1 MVKRMIEQVNKSMA
15 AKDIYRW
22 VVMGVLLVSL
32 SGLAGCNSLS
42 RQAYKQRIQA
52 RREAS
57 LKAHRMRLLA
67 AERGYMPASLI
78 DPRAVGCPMCEA
90 VGKLPASGRECP
102 TCQGQRVVVAN
113 YGVVYTFSIDSQIR
127 LAALRRQIG
136 RHDLAKR
143 DLREVVR
150 ILDKRGTVKQYEKIL
165 VMFEDVLGDDRLL
178 SYRQRYVK
186 QMLAKKPMLDRFG
199 NVARWHVLD
208 RRVIKGEYGFERLL
222 EMLIEQGKEKKAAK
236 LVWMLMKNRGYD
248 QSAYLTMDD
257 KRIVELLQM
266 DERWL
271 AWNDET
277 YKGLSAGKYV
287 QIIKDVEQYGHW
299 LNAKGEMDGDVLKY
313 VAGEV
318 KLGGIYD
325 ADDPVKGRL
334 ISIKMLGDWGL
345 WDKDTRAKLQEQV
358 LRGEIEQAY
367 EDQEKELKGETAA
380 AE

>member
-1 MVKRMIEQVNKSMA
+1 MKINKMSGQ
-15 AKDIYRW
+15 DIYRW
-22 VVMGVLLVSL
+22 AVMGLLLVSL
-32 SGLAGCNSLS
+32 TGVIGCSGTS
-42 RQAYKQRIQA
+42 RRAYKARVQA

-78 DPRAVGCPMCEA
+78 DPRAVGCPTCETI
-90 VGKLPASGRECP
+90 GKLPASGRECP

-150 ILDKRGTVKQYEKIL
+150 ILDKKGTVKQYEKIL

-178 SYRQRYVK
+178 SYRHRYAK
-186 QMLAKKPMLDRFG
+186 QMLAKLPMLDRFG
-199 NVARWHVLD
+199 NVARWHKLD
-208 RRVIKGEYGFERLL
+208 RRVIKGDYGFERLL
-222 EMLIEQGKEKKAAK
+222 EMMIEKGKEKQAAE
-236 LVWMLMKNRGYD
+236 LVWLLMKNKGYD
-248 QSAYLTMDD
+248 QSMYLTMDD
-257 KRIVELLQM
+257 KRVVELLQL

-271 AWNDET
+271 AWNNET
-277 YKGLSAGKYV
+277 YRGLSAGKYV
-287 QIIKDVEQYGHW
+287 QVIRDVDQYGHW

-318 KLGGIYD
+318 RLGGIYD
-325 ADDPVKGRL
+325 SDDPVKGRL

-345 WDKDTRAKLQEQV
+345 WDQEMRAKLQEEV
-358 LRGEIEQAY
+358 LRGEIKQAY
-367 EDQEKELKGETAA
+367 ESEEKDLKGETALI
-380 AE
+380 E